1 MRNPDVSYDRTLYAP
16 FPWVWFELVEI
27 QKIRQKNN
35 LKMIIHKEKN
45 HKKTTLED
53 EVLEAYTDYVEERL
67 ISVTLIDFQPDF
79 LVVISAFLIVKM
91 TLNMISLIEVVEI
104 WSVRVC

>member
-1 MRNPDVSYDRTLYAP
+1 MISY
-16 FPWVWFELVEI
+16 
-27 QKIRQKNN
+27 N
-35 LKMIIHKEKN
+35 LKSIRKN
-45 HKKTTLED
+45 HEKTTLED

-67 ISVTLIDFQPDF
+67 IFVTFIDFQPDF

-91 TLNMISLIEVVEI
+91 TSNMISLIQVVEI